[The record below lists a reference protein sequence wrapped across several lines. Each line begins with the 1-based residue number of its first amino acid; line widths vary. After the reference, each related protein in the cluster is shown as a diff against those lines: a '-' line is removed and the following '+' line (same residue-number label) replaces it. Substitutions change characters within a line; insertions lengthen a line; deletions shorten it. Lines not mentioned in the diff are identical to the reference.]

1 MYDHS
6 NFRKDSQIGEQTVY
20 LSQVLQ
26 HYNGRCENLELVM
39 DLLYDSKTDARR
51 IKNGELVAVL
61 NGLKIDLSTVVL
73 IQNGVSH

>member
-1 MYDHS
+1 
-6 NFRKDSQIGEQTVY
+6 
-20 LSQVLQ
+20 
-26 HYNGRCENLELVM
+26 M